1 MNFTEE
7 QILAL
12 APDDASKKSGRDLA
26 NPSKWVTK
34 GANDSALWGEC
45 QGSGSKPYQ
54 TQIDLSDI
62 AFKCS
67 CPSRKFPC
75 KHGIGLMLL
84 FCRQQ
89 KSFTENQ
96 PPGWAAEWLNKRNEK
111 QEKQAEKKD
120 KPVDEAAQLKRQQAR
135 TQKVTDGTQDLLL
148 WIKDIVR
155 NGILLMPQKEFSWF
169 EHMAKRMV
177 DAQAPGLA
185 GMIRNLGQIDYY
197 ADGWQ
202 SLFLEH
208 LLNIY
213 MTIEAYTRVETFDEN
228 FKQDIRNLIGF
239 SINQDELR
247 GQKGVD
253 DTWLVIGKQVTELDN
268 LTTERNWLYG
278 IHTNSYALVLQF
290 IVRGQ
295 IVPLALTPGMFLKAE
310 LIFFPSVVPMR
321 AIIKVHINTDNKPPI
336 KAFENWQQVAAEE
349 TNLFSK
355 LPIRSERP
363 YIIHSLRPVQYNNR
377 WWLQDDNKNMM
388 ALLNAN
394 RQLLK
399 LLSLSGGRP
408 LDMVVTGK
416 ESSYQAIGVWHEG
429 NFKPLNI

>member
-1 MNFTEE
+1 LNFTEE

-12 APDDASKKSGRDLA
+12 APDDASKKAGRDLA
-26 NPSKWVTK
+26 NPSKWVSK
-34 GANDSALWGEC
+34 GANDNALWGEC

-75 KHGIGLMLL
+75 KHGLGLMLL
-84 FCRQQ
+84 YCRQQ
-89 KSFTENQ
+89 NIFTEKTA
-96 PPGWAAEWLNKRNEK
+96 PAWVADWLNKRIEK
-111 QEKQAEKKD
+111 QEKQSEKTD

-135 TQKVTDGTQDLLL
+135 NQKVSDGAAELLL
-148 WIKDIVR
+148 WIKDIIR
-155 NGILLMPQKEFSWF
+155 NGILLMPQKDFAWF

-185 GMIRNLGQIDYY
+185 AMIRNLGQIDYY

-202 SLFLEH
+202 TLFLEH

-213 MTIEAYTRVETFDEN
+213 MTIEAYRRVEHFDEN
-228 FKQDIRNLIGF
+228 FKQDIRSLIGF

-247 GQKGVD
+247 GQNGVD

-278 IHTNSYALVLQF
+278 LHSRKYALVLQF

-295 IVPLALTPGMFLKAE
+295 VVPLALTPGMYLKAE

-321 AIIKVHINTDNKPPI
+321 AIIKVHINTDNKPQV
-336 KAFENWQQVAAEE
+336 KAFENWQQVIAEE
-349 TNLFSK
+349 TNNCSK
-355 LPIRSERP
+355 MPVRAERP
-363 YIIHSLRPVQYNNR
+363 YIIHSLRPVQYNSS
-377 WWLQDDNKNMM
+377 WWLQDDDKNMM
-388 ALLNAN
+388 ALKNAN

-399 LLSLSGGRP
+399 LLSLSGGRA

-416 ESSYQAIGVWHEG
+416 ENNYTALAVWHEG
-429 NFKPLNI
+429 IFKPIHF